1 MAACIRS
8 NLVHYKQRVKF
19 WSISKHPRAAG
30 RLAVA
35 GLMLLLWVGT
45 FALMVSPE
53 LHHLLHQDSQ
63 GPSHHCL
70 ITQIQQHPLLAGF
83 ATITAPVLAP
93 VEVPATGSAGVQFL
107 PASDHRLSPSRAP
120 PFLFSSP
127 TVVG

>member
-1 MAACIRS
+1 MKLWNTSR
-8 NLVHYKQRVKF
+8 
-19 WSISKHPRAAG
+19 HPRWGG

-35 GLMLLLWVGT
+35 ALMLLLWVGT
-45 FALMVSPE
+45 FALTVSPE
-53 LHHLLHQDSQ
+53 LHHLLHPDSQ
-63 GPSHHCL
+63 APNHNCL

-83 ATITAPVLAP
+83 ASITAPTPAP
-93 VEVPATGSAGVQFL
+93 VEVSATGSAEVQFL